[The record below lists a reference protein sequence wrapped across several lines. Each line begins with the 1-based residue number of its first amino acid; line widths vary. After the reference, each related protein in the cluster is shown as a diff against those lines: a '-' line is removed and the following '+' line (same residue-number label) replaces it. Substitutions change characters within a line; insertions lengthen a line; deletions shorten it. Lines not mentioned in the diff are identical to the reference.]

1 MTHTFRERLDGLSD
15 SFVDSEEVFAH
26 DRVLFFWCR
35 GEGAVDEL
43 RNERKLAV
51 DDKKRAI

>member
-1 MTHTFRERLDGLSD
+1 MIE
-15 SFVDSEEVFAH
+15 SF
-26 DRVLFFWCR
+26 FFWCR

-51 DDKKRAI
+51 DDKKKRAI